1 MERRHDEPFEAA
13 DHRHVVCAV
22 RATARDDRRRGVQR
36 LAGRRWHW
44 PFAKRFWTPSPLDDT
59 WVWSTAF
66 AITLALALI
75 SRRLTPDEWDG
86 RRDQLNSPIDDETH
100 IMHVDERRDSA
111 PPRANVQRAD
121 DATPPRARH
130 SP

>member
-1 MERRHDEPFEAA
+1 MMSLSKRRTIGTWFALSALLPAM
-13 DHRHVVCAV
+13 VAV
-22 RATARDDRRRGVQR
+22 IAFNAWLD
-36 LAGRRWHW
+36 ARWHW

-100 IMHVDERRDSA
+100 IARVDAPHDSA
-111 PPRANVQRAD
+111 PPRANIQRAD